1 MTRPVSGRVDSV
13 RNGTNRLECVFGDR
27 HLPITPS
34 CYKRFFS
41 MAAADVEEIDF
52 KISQDDQDEHSFV
65 TLWNIASA
73 TCEGKLEETRALA
86 SKLLNFLCKRDCD
99 FVICSSANIE
109 YLDEKFESDN
119 KILYDWKAE
128 SEHVDIISQH
138 AEVPGKAFMS
148 FLKTHKFNPVTKYN
162 PRRAD
167 RVEWFNER
175 WSIG

>member
-1 MTRPVSGRVDSV
+1 
-13 RNGTNRLECVFGDR
+13 
-27 HLPITPS
+27 
-34 CYKRFFS
+34 
-41 MAAADVEEIDF
+41 MAAAAVEEIDF

-65 TLWNIASA
+65 TIWNIASA
-73 TCEGKLEETRALA
+73 TCDGELVATRALA

-99 FVICSSANIE
+99 FVVCSSANVE

-119 KILYDWKAE
+119 KILYDWKPE

-175 WSIG
+175 WCIG